1 MLKLMYCEVQLLLED
16 YRRVCLTPA
25 HPAARTG
32 IRVLDK
38 DNIDKARYIK
48 KRVAFKR
55 IKNKNKAQQENGNI
69 DMKRDHIGLGP
80 FCADLFL
87 CAQPGSRE
95 KGCQPY
101 VSAKRL
107 RLRG

>member
-1 MLKLMYCEVQLLLED
+1 
-16 YRRVCLTPA
+16 
-25 HPAARTG
+25 
-32 IRVLDK
+32 
-38 DNIDKARYIK
+38 
-48 KRVAFKR
+48 
-55 IKNKNKAQQENGNI
+55 
-69 DMKRDHIGLGP
+69 MKRDHIGLGP
-80 FCADLFL
+80 CCADLFL

>member
-1 MLKLMYCEVQLLLED
+1 MY
-16 YRRVCLTPA
+16 
-25 HPAARTG
+25 
-32 IRVLDK
+32 
-38 DNIDKARYIK
+38 K
-48 KRVAFKR
+48 KT
-55 IKNKNKAQQENGNI
+55 KNKAEQKNGNI